1 MKNQNLTTDSKV
13 TENNTISGSGSL
25 SGIVEIGLD
34 RLRLHPKNIRT
45 QYEGID
51 ELAASIKKN
60 GILQNLTVVPDKDD
74 EGRYVVVIG
83 NRRLLAAKEAGL
95 KTAPCRIMQMAE
107 SDQSVSMLTE
117 NMNRKDLK
125 IYEEAAGTQMC
136 LSDYGL
142 TVDALAEM
150 TGLSSAKIV
159 HRANIAKLD
168 QKALIAKESDTSFQL
183 SIQDLEKLEK
193 VGSVAT
199 RNKILREAKDSRDLA
214 WKAQSAA
221 DEEKRQKTVKKF
233 VALAK
238 KQGIEPAP
246 EGADREIYT
255 NKWETVK
262 DYSLADDVP
271 SKLDAGEGQ
280 GVYYL
285 VYYRTFKL
293 IRKAKKEKK
302 EVSEREKTEKAIKT
316 KRRQAKEFYRELHE
330 QIREFVCSMIDG
342 RVKGMKD
349 KMPIMQVSWEI
360 LIKNGAFVSSGA
372 IIQTLSGKQYY
383 ELPENERTSITARAL
398 ALALHHQILAVAC
411 YSCRELELIDY
422 NGHYAAPKAEILK
435 KLYSC
440 LAEYGF
446 SFSDDAYVRFM
457 DGTHEVYVVES
468 T

>member
-1 MKNQNLTTDSKV
+1 MKNHNLTTDSKV
-13 TENNTISGSGSL
+13 TENNIINGSGSL
-25 SGIVEIGLD
+25 SGIVEIELD
-34 RLRLHPKNIRT
+34 KLRLHPKNIRT

-51 ELAASIKKN
+51 ELTASIKKN

-74 EGRYVVVIG
+74 AGKYVVVIG

-271 SKLDAGEGQ
+271 GKLDAGEGQ

-293 IRKAKKEKK
+293 VRKTKKQQ
-302 EVSEREKTEKAIKT
+302 KTEKSIKA
-316 KRRQAKEFYRELHE
+316 KRRLAKVLYTELHE
-330 QIREFVCSMIDG
+330 QIREFVCGMIDG

-349 KMPIMQVSWEI
+349 KAPLMQVSWEI

-383 ELPENERTSITARAL
+383 EIPENERTSITARAS

-457 DGTHEVYVVES
+457 NGTHEVYVES
-468 T
+468 K